1 MAILVIGNG
10 FDLAHS
16 LPTAYPT
23 FLDFVKMFKSD
34 GKAKVFDDEVHS
46 ELTKFI
52 KQIRAGSRKTEIEA
66 VEALNRRNVLLD
78 YFLEVYDE
86 RCKNGKYGWIDFESE
101 ILTIVQL
108 LHQAIDE
115 EHSKVKDVREP
126 YELSRA
132 LCEKMFTLLYV
143 WNNKDTVVPTEFYPG
158 DFSRLSEEIY
168 ADLNQ
173 ITRLFEIYITN
184 FVEKWSVSVRIPE
197 IWKLKNID
205 KIISFNYTNT
215 YQRLYSKGKEQ
226 YCYIHGKADEDSNLI
241 SCNLV
246 LGINEYQ
253 DTVERDIDNRFIWF
267 KKFYQRIFK
276 ETDSNYID
284 WLDHHKWQYS
294 QKGMGSPLDI
304 YFYGHSL
311 NETDKDVLY
320 KLIMHEHA
328 RIHIFYHRKDIMATQ
343 ISNLVKIISEE
354 NLIKMTRGEKR
365 KIEFLPTKQAMPIE
379 ILKAMEQ
386 EG

>member
-1 MAILVIGNG
+1 
-10 FDLAHS
+10 
-16 LPTAYPT
+16 
-23 FLDFVKMFKSD
+23 MFKSD

-52 KQIRAGSRKTEIEA
+52 KQICTGSRKTEIEA
-66 VEALNRRNVLLD
+66 VEALNRRNILLD

-132 LCEKMFTLLYV
+132 LREKMFTLLYV

-215 YQRLYSKGKEQ
+215 YQRLYAKGKEQ

-246 LGINEYQ
+246 LGITIQ
-253 DTVERDIDNRFIWF
+253 
-267 KKFYQRIFK
+267 
-276 ETDSNYID
+276 
-284 WLDHHKWQYS
+284 
-294 QKGMGSPLDI
+294 
-304 YFYGHSL
+304 
-311 NETDKDVLY
+311 
-320 KLIMHEHA
+320 
-328 RIHIFYHRKDIMATQ
+328 
-343 ISNLVKIISEE
+343 
-354 NLIKMTRGEKR
+354 
-365 KIEFLPTKQAMPIE
+365 
-379 ILKAMEQ
+379 
-386 EG
+386 